1 MLKLTQRLAFLSLV
15 IAFNALI
22 APAVRAQDPSNQELA
37 QVLRTLSQQIQ
48 DIKKEHAAALQTMQ
62 REIDALKAQLQQQT
76 AQTTLPSTVTG
87 VPTAS
92 IAPAA
97 TATAAS
103 RDDDEQELYAAIKSS
118 AAAML
123 PATPV
128 PGVDLDASVIIDGYY
143 HYDSHK
149 LGVSHLKNSL
159 AGFSHAHDHD
169 DAGHDHEHG
178 VIEDGFNL
186 RHLELGLSAAVDPYF
201 TAWTTLAFDDHAS
214 EVEEAVIQSSSLPW
228 GLTLSAGKIKS
239 GIGRMNRQHSHN
251 WDFFDQPLVYD
262 AFFGDH
268 GLTDKG
274 LQLTWLAPTPF
285 YFLLGAEAFQGN
297 HETVANYLGSDPF
310 PRHNGPRLLT
320 SFLKFGPQL
329 GNQHALQFGLSYV
342 QGRHQ
347 EEEDHDGHTHY
358 FNGYNRIYGADVV
371 YKYDA
376 KRPHGHGDVV
386 LQGEFFHR
394 QRDLELLNNGQDY
407 NNSQDGY
414 YLQALY
420 GFKPRWRVG
429 ARWEQLGVTNDVHDV
444 HDGKISYGA
453 SNRTSAMLD
462 WKLSEF
468 SLLRMQA
475 TQGNFATAHGREDFW
490 EFIMQL
496 QISIGKHAAH
506 DF

>member
-1 MLKLTQRLAFLSLV
+1 MSKLTRRLAFVSLF
-15 IAFNALI
+15 IAFSALI
-22 APAVRAQDPSNQELA
+22 VPAVRAQDPSPQELA
-37 QVLRTLSQQIQ
+37 KTLRELSQQIQ
-48 DIKKEHAAALQTMQ
+48 TLKKEHAAALQAMQ
-62 REIDALKAQLQQQT
+62 QEIDSLKSQLQQQT
-76 AQTTLPSTVTG
+76 AQTTPPPSAVSPPAAP
-87 VPTAS
+87 V
-92 IAPAA
+92 APAA
-97 TATAAS
+97 D
-103 RDDDEQELYAAIKSS
+103 REEDEQQLYAAIKSS
-118 AAAML
+118 VASML
-123 PATPV
+123 PAAPV
-128 PGVDLDASVIIDGYY
+128 PGMDLDASVIVDGYY
-143 HYDSHK
+143 HYDDHK
-149 LGVSHLKNSL
+149 HGVSHLKHSM
-159 AGFSHAHDHD
+159 AGFSHAHDDH
-169 DAGHDHEHG
+169 DAGHGHEHG

-186 RHLELGLSAAVDPYF
+186 RHIELGLSAAVDPYF

-214 EVEEAVIQSSSLPW
+214 EVEEAVIQTSALPW

-274 LQLTWLAPTPF
+274 LQLTWLAPTPC
-285 YFLLGAEAFQGN
+285 YFLLGVEAFQGK
-297 HETVANYLGSDPF
+297 HENVANYLGSDPL
-310 PRHNGPRLLT
+310 PRHNGPRLWT

-329 GNQHALQFGLSYV
+329 GDQHALQFGLSYV

-347 EEEDHDGHTHY
+347 EEEEHDGHKHY

-386 LQGEFFHR
+386 LQGEFFR
-394 QRDLELLNNGQDY
+394 RERDVELLNNGKDY
-407 NNSQDGY
+407 DSSQDGY

-420 GFKPRWRVG
+420 GFRPRWRVG

-444 HDGKISYGA
+444 HDGKLSCGA
-453 SNRTSAMLD
+453 SNRASAMLD

-468 SLLRMQA
+468 SLLRLQA
-475 TQGNFATAHGREDFW
+475 TQGNFATAEGRKDFW

>member
-97 TATAAS
+97 TAAS

-128 PGVDLDASVIIDGYY
+128 PGVDLDASVIIDGFY